1 MRAVVASLLSGAFRR
16 LFNPGISML
25 TLALLV
31 VTSLIGVFY
40 TSETDISGILPPVV
54 IPLVKLVIFVLLVAL
69 MLLAYWR
76 LTRETADIQGRQGSG
91 GSWFGWTVLA
101 YLPAVVAAVAFVLA
115 GQSDPQSSLL
125 LESAVIA
132 FLQAVAAPLFVHGS
146 GRAIDAAGSDVGDV
160 WAYWQRD
167 YPALVVAF
175 LLIMAPF
182 TIGGDLIT
190 QIAGDGLVA
199 GVAAALTYLIGSI
212 LGTLL
217 SVEAFQRVPHKAHG

>member
-25 TLALLV
+25 SLALLV
-31 VTSLIGVFY
+31 TTSLMGVLF
-40 TSETDISGILPPVV
+40 TSETDVSAILPSGVIALITPVAY
-54 IPLVKLVIFVLLVAL
+54 VLLIVL
-69 MLLAYWR
+69 MLVAYWR
-76 LTRETADIQGRQGSG
+76 LTRETADIQGRRGAVG
-91 GSWFGWTVLA
+91 PWLGWTLLA
-101 YLPAVVAAVAFVLA
+101 YLPAAVAAVAFAFA
-115 GQSDPQSSLL
+115 GQSDPDSPLI

-132 FLQAVAAPLFVHGS
+132 FLQAIAAPLFVHGS
-146 GRAIDAAGSDVGDV
+146 GRAIDAAGSDVGDI
-160 WAYWQRD
+160 WAYWERD

-182 TIGGDLIT
+182 TLIGDLIT
-190 QIAGDGLVA
+190 QLAGDGPVA
-199 GVAAALTYLIGSI
+199 GTAAALTYLIGSI